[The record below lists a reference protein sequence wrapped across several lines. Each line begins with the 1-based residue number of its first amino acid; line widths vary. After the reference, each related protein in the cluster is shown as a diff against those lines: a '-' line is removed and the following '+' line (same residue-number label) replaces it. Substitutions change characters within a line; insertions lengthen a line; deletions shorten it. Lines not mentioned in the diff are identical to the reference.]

1 MTGPLCCG
9 RHRLWQYLW
18 SSSWVN
24 QASGN
29 NSAISTYS
37 RSSIF
42 FTSLGGK
49 DLQATF
55 DRYYWRI
62 HRHYSRWGAVT
73 NVNGIGEGTEV
84 TSAGKVAIMNDGGS
98 IPIPM
103 LCN

>member
-1 MTGPLCCG
+1 MVLCAAGNKDCGSISGFPLG
-9 RHRLWQYLW
+9 LTKHL
-18 SSSWVN
+18 
-24 QASGN
+24 A
-29 NSAISTYS
+29 AILPYPTYS

-55 DRYYWRI
+55 DRCYWRI
-62 HRHYSRWGAVT
+62 HRHNSGWGAVT

-84 TSAGKVAIMNDGGS
+84 TSAGKIAIMNYGGS